1 LYDPA
6 VGGVG
11 PSESVRA
18 WKPGIAGI
26 REVLH
31 ASFRTH
37 AYPLHTHDDWTVCLV
52 DDGGIR
58 YDLDR
63 HDRDADRS
71 IVTLLPP
78 GVVHDGRP
86 APGVGY
92 RKRVLYLDTTILD
105 PSLIG
110 PAVDRS
116 GVPDPELRA
125 SLAALHGALLEDAD
139 ALEAETRLAFVAERI
154 RGVLGRPAPTRR
166 PERRAADELRAYL
179 DARLFERVT
188 LDGAASALGAGPTH
202 LARSFS
208 TSFGIAPHRYVVGRR
223 LDAARDRI
231 LAGQPLVDV
240 AAETGFADQAHLTNA
255 FRRFLGTTP
264 GAFGR
269 SGPGG

>member
-1 LYDPA
+1 
-6 VGGVG
+6 
-11 PSESVRA
+11 
-18 WKPGIAGI
+18 
-26 REVLH
+26 
-31 ASFRTH
+31 
-37 AYPLHTHDDWTVCLV
+37 
-52 DDGGIR
+52 
-58 YDLDR
+58 
-63 HDRDADRS
+63 
-71 IVTLLPP
+71 
-78 GVVHDGRP
+78 
-86 APGVGY
+86 
-92 RKRVLYLDTTILD
+92 
-105 PSLIG
+105 
-110 PAVDRS
+110 VDRS

-125 SLAALHGALLEDAD
+125 SLAALHGALLEDAEP
-139 ALEAETRLAFVAERI
+139 LEAETRLAFVAERI

-208 TSFGIAPHRYVVGRR
+208 ASFGIAPHRYVVGRR

>member
-6 VGGVG
+6 VDGVG
-11 PSESVRA
+11 PNESVRA

-31 ASFRTH
+31 ATFRTH

-71 IVTLLPP
+71 IVTILPP
-78 GVVHDGRP
+78 HVVHDGRP
-86 APGVGY
+86 APGIGY
-92 RKRVLYLDTTILD
+92 RKRVLYLDTTILE

-116 GVPDPELRA
+116 GVPDPDLRA
-125 SLAALHGALLEDAD
+125 SVVALHDALLDDGAT
-139 ALEAETRLAFVAERI
+139 LEAETRLAFVAERI
-154 RGVLGRPAPTRR
+154 RGVLGRPAPSRR

-179 DARLFERVT
+179 DGRLFERVT
-188 LDGAASALGAGPTH
+188 LGGAAAALGAGQTH

-208 TSFGIAPHRYVVGRR
+208 AAFGIAPHRYVIGRR
-223 LDAARDRI
+223 LDTARDRI

-240 AAETGFADQAHLTNA
+240 AAETGFADQAHLSNA

-264 GAFGR
+264 GAFARG
-269 SGPGG
+269 GPGG